1 MPSSAVLPVRR
12 AIDEA
17 LVLATRHKARSDSA
31 PLCIACGLSG
41 GRASMVLPDALALA
55 ASWPAVLVSALHVHH
70 GISPNADAWAEFCAV
85 ECAARAVPL
94 TVHRVCV
101 EGAATL
107 GLEAA
112 ARAARYNAFGAVAE
126 DFLA

>member
-41 GRASMVLPDALALA
+41 GRDSMVLLDALALA
-55 ASWPAVLVSALHVHH
+55 ASWHAVSLCAGHVHH
-70 GISPNADAWAEFCAV
+70 GVLPNADAWAEFCAV

-94 TVHRVCV
+94 TVHRVRV

-112 ARAARYNAFGAVAE
+112 ARGARHNVCAAA
-126 DFLA
+126 